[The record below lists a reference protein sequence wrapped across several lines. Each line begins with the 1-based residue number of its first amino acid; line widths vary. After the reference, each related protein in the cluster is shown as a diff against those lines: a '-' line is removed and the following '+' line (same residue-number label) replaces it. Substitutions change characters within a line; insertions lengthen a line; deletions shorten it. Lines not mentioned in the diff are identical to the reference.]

1 MTKTNLYSQYKFVL
15 IIIII
20 IELDIKLITN
30 NIVNI
35 NYNVRYIIP
44 LDFN

>member
-1 MTKTNLYSQYKFVL
+1 MTKKNLYSQYKFVL

-20 IELDIKLITN
+20 ELDIKPKTN

>member
-1 MTKTNLYSQYKFVL
+1 MTKKNLYSQYKFVL

-20 IELDIKLITN
+20 ELDIKPITN

>member
-1 MTKTNLYSQYKFVL
+1 M
-15 IIIII
+15 III
-20 IELDIKLITN
+20 IELDIKPITN